1 MRYGARKRGINC
13 DFVND
18 PSKARVKLFALG
30 VPLPDAIQ
38 GQQRGG
44 MNMSMISIAAM
55 PATSETR
62 LADSSFSSF
71 KTILL
76 FCCTGLVASF
86 GLMARGIDLGAG
98 LM

>member
-1 MRYGARKRGINC
+1 MQIQDQINKGA
-13 DFVND
+13 
-18 PSKARVKLFALG
+18 
-30 VPLPDAIQ
+30 
-38 GQQRGG
+38 

-55 PATSETR
+55 PAVVETR
-62 LADSSFSSF
+62 FADSSF

-86 GLMARGIDLGAG
+86 GLMTYGIELSAG

>member
-1 MRYGARKRGINC
+1 MQFRINKGA
-13 DFVND
+13 
-18 PSKARVKLFALG
+18 
-30 VPLPDAIQ
+30 
-38 GQQRGG
+38 

-55 PATSETR
+55 PATIEAR

-76 FCCTGLVASF
+76 FCCAGLVASF
-86 GLMARGIDLGAG
+86 GLMARGIDLSAG

>member
-1 MRYGARKRGINC
+1 
-13 DFVND
+13 
-18 PSKARVKLFALG
+18 
-30 VPLPDAIQ
+30 
-38 GQQRGG
+38 

-55 PATSETR
+55 PATIEAR

-76 FCCTGLVASF
+76 FCCAGLVASF
-86 GLMARGIDLGAG
+86 GLMARGIDLSAG

>member
-1 MRYGARKRGINC
+1 MQFKINKGA
-13 DFVND
+13 
-18 PSKARVKLFALG
+18 
-30 VPLPDAIQ
+30 
-38 GQQRGG
+38 

-55 PATSETR
+55 PAVVETR
-62 LADSSFSSF
+62 FADSPF

-86 GLMARGIDLGAG
+86 GLMAYGIDLSAG